1 MTRLRNIISDKRP
14 TCNCWTPECGFCT
27 NPDCAIKTDTQH
39 GLEVEVTSYVTW
51 KKSNTIVLY
60 DEDGRV
66 LSKLQYNLKNI
77 VLGNCFVCRTEP
89 AIRAASK
96 AQGDYSSWGI
106 SLKDGVLTVK
116 IGGEVLYQRELPKEC
131 SHISSKVK
139 SFSFFDMTCKSTYS
153 IGSGA
158 VAGERMDHNCAATC
172 PAGQ

>member
-1 MTRLRNIISDKRP
+1 M
-14 TCNCWTPECGFCT
+14 
-27 NPDCAIKTDTQH
+27 
-39 GLEVEVTSYVTW
+39 TSYVTW

-153 IGSGA
+153 LGSGA